1 MAWFRFDEKQF
12 SHLSQL
18 QTTSVFLI
26 ITEIVS
32 LLLTTSVSAQCS
44 RCSEFVFFYCCC
56 CCCFFRKS
64 SLKKTFVNYENV
76 ICTQNLQWLY
86 EFLCM
91 QRISSSLYCLLSE
104 QKKIRKMFLIN
115 FHWWQWSRCNFNILL
130 NKMIKNSDNFF
141 RSCEIFYKRVL
152 EVCYSSFTNAF
163 VEVPYSSFLP
173 H

>member
-1 MAWFRFDEKQF
+1 M
-12 SHLSQL
+12 SPCYLLHLSRP
-18 QTTSVFLI
+18 SF
-26 ITEIVS
+26 S
-32 LLLTTSVSAQCS
+32 KCS
-44 RCSEFVFFYCCC
+44 RCSEFVFFSFLLLLLLLLL
-56 CCCFFRKS
+56 FFQKS
-64 SLKKTFVNYENV
+64 SLKKAFVNYENA

-91 QRISSSLYCLLSE
+91 QRISSSLYYLLSE

-115 FHWWQWSRCNFNILL
+115 FHWWQWNRCNFNILL

-141 RSCEIFYKRVL
+141 RSCEIYYQMNIFYKRVR

-163 VEVPYSSFLP
+163 VEVSYSSFLP